1 MITTNPELCRLDNET
16 FDDFALRLYAN
27 GQKYGV
33 NCFEIADI
41 LNRESGQHKA
51 ENSWRIRYKDFRR
64 GMEYQQHKLD
74 GDVSER
80 ILCLSD
86 FHYPFNLPIEKFEG
100 YKGKVDTLVLNG
112 DILDCM
118 ALSKFPKS
126 YRVSPVEE
134 MIHGREMLIDL
145 ISLIAPKTLIV
156 TNGNHEYRLAS
167 YVNKNIDCELKELMP
182 DTALEYIFEDGFTHY
197 DKENGSKTF
206 YTPLKEVFGDIDV
219 RYTSGWWYQYRNTVF
234 CHPKAF
240 SSGILKTSEKALSWF
255 RNNGNVFTSLVMAH
269 THRIGMYKVGNCTI
283 YEQGCCCKTSK
294 MQYADGMLVN
304 SQKEGFLYLC
314 LNKDGNVNE
323 DATRLVSLN

>member
-112 DILDCM
+112 DILDCL

-314 LNKDGNVNE
+314 LDKDGCVNE